1 MPWNPDKY
9 HQFQTQ
15 RSAPFYDLLELV
27 DVRPNLR
34 VVDLGCGTG
43 ELTRR
48 LADSLPD
55 SDVLGLDSS
64 PQMLER
70 TGGYIRPGLRF
81 EQGNLAELDGEWD
94 LIFSNAAL
102 QWSENHEQLIP
113 YLFNRLAPGGQIA
126 VQVPSNHNSTAH
138 LTIIEVAGREPFVSA
153 LDGWTR
159 QSPVLPIEAY
169 ADLLF
174 REGAQDILVFEK
186 VYPHVLENADAIVE
200 WISGTALVP
209 YFERL
214 GDLKE
219 EFINTIRQELRVSIP
234 GEPVFYPFRRT
245 FFSARKA
252 VDMGEGPTDSKR
264 IRTPH
269 WHISHPAGYILFHLF
284 PGFRLC

>member
-9 HQFQTQ
+9 QQFKNQ
-15 RSAPFYDLLELV
+15 RSAPFFDLLKLV
-27 DVRPNLR
+27 DVRPGMR

-48 LADSLPD
+48 MADTLPNC
-55 SDVLGLDSS
+55 DVLGLDAS

-70 TGGYIRPGLRF
+70 TQEFARPGLRF
-81 EQGNLAELDGEWD
+81 ELGNQTELGGEWD
-94 LIFSNAAL
+94 LIISNAAL
-102 QWSENHEQLIP
+102 QWSEDHEKLIP
-113 YLFNRLAPGGQIA
+113 DLYQHLALDGQVA

-138 LTIIEVAGREPFVSA
+138 LTILKVAGREPFVSA
-153 LDGWTR
+153 LNGWTR

-169 ADLLF
+169 AELLF
-174 REGAQDILVFEK
+174 RGEAQEIVVFEK

-200 WISGTALVP
+200 WISGTALLP

-214 GDLKE
+214 GNLKE
-219 EFINTIRQELRVSIP
+219 DFIDAIRQEMRVAMP

-252 VDMGEGPTDSKR
+252 
-264 IRTPH
+264 
-269 WHISHPAGYILFHLF
+269 A
-284 PGFRLC
+284 